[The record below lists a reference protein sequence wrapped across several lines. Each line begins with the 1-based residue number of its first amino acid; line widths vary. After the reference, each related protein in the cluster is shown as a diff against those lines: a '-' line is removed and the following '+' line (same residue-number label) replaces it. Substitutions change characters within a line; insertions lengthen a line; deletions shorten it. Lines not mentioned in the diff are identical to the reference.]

1 MLQAEGELVACK
13 FDVSNNKVW
22 NDPQAMHCGL
32 WRCSRRVLETIRPP
46 WFQRVLA
53 PDGTRQKRCVCL
65 HFRDKARA
73 AGPPYAAIIRRRCR
87 CLDCGQVR
95 IDKEYL

>member
-1 MLQAEGELVACK
+1 
-13 FDVSNNKVW
+13 VSNNKVW

-73 AGPPYAAIIRRRCR
+73 AGFTVVRAGW
-87 CLDCGQVR
+87 CGHDVV
-95 IDKEYL
+95 EGH